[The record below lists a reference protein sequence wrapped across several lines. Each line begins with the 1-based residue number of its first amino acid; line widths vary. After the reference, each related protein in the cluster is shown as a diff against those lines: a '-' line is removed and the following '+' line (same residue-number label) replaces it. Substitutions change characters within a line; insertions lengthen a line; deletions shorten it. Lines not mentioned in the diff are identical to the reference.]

1 MKKSNLSQKTT
12 SNKNVYSKSKSSQ
25 KIYSTVVM
33 VIKNGGKKQTNKKW
47 GEGGSEP

>member
-12 SNKNVYSKSKSSQ
+12 SDKNVYSKSKSSQ

-33 VIKNGGKKQTNKKW
+33 VIKNGGKKQTKKV
-47 GEGGSEP
+47 GGI